1 MTAPRLLLV
10 DDSAVIR
17 AALRAALE
25 EQGYDVVEADDGGA
39 AVTAAAEHSP
49 DLVLLDMELPVLD
62 GLGVL
67 AALRDNPELRDI
79 PVVVLSGRSETEAV
93 TAALRAGALDYV
105 TKPFDQAALAARVGV
120 ALRTKALVDD
130 LRRRNA
136 ELTAFAWRASHDLK
150 SPMAV
155 IKGMADTI
163 TTYEDRLDVQTKHDL
178 LNRIGTAAEQA
189 ATMIEG
195 LLALAR
201 HAEQAGDGP
210 ALTPDPEAVVRG
222 VIDEA
227 RLEDVEIDLAG
238 DWPAVALPASDFGS
252 VVQNLVVNASFYGRS
267 ADGRLRLRIH
277 AEPHDDCVLVT
288 VADQGRG
295 VPLDA
300 AARLF
305 DPFFRGN
312 DSRSFNPR
320 STGIGLA
327 IVRRTV
333 ERWGGTVEL
342 AESDVGAC
350 FRLNLPMATREGM
363 SG

>member
-10 DDSAVIR
+10 DDSAVAR
-17 AALRAALE
+17 ATLRSALDAV
-25 EQGYDVVEADDGGA
+25 GYDVVEAEDGGA
-39 AVTAAAEHSP
+39 AVTAAAEHNP

-62 GLGVL
+62 GMGVL

-79 PVVVLSGRSETEAV
+79 PVIVLSGLTDTTAV

-105 TKPFDQAALAARVGV
+105 TKPFDPAAVIARVAG
-120 ALRTKALVDD
+120 ALRTRALVED

-150 SPMAV
+150 TPMAV
-155 IKGMADTI
+155 IKGMADTL
-163 TTYEDRLDVQTKHDL
+163 TTYEDRLDVKTKHDL
-178 LNRIGTAAEQA
+178 LGRIGTAAEQA
-189 ATMIEG
+189 AGMIEG

-201 HAEQAGDGP
+201 HAEQAADGP
-210 ALTPDPEAVVRG
+210 AFTPDPEAVVRG
-222 VIDEA
+222 IVDEA
-227 RLEDVEIDLAG
+227 RLEEADIELGGRWD
-238 DWPAVALPASDFGS
+238 AVALPASDFGS

-277 AEPHDDCVLVT
+277 AEPDADRLVLT

-312 DSRSFNPR
+312 DSRDFNPR

-333 ERWGGTVEL
+333 ERWGGSVEL
-342 AESDVGAC
+342 AKVEVGAC
-350 FRLNLPMATREGM
+350 FRLNLPKATREGM
-363 SG
+363 SE